1 MSKTFDRAA
10 ENFTNITG
18 LEHTNVTVPDQ
29 RLGTLFYIVGMGFT
43 RDPYMVPGVVNM
55 WINIGRNQ
63 IHLPVAEKPQ
73 VFRGHTG
80 LVVPDL
86 NAQEE
91 SLKAVRDDLKGTKF
105 DFERKNDYL
114 LVICPWGNEY
124 RCYEPAAPFGPINLG
139 MPYVEFNVPTGTADG
154 ISRFY
159 HEIFDTETKL
169 EKSNGSQAARVTVGY
184 HQYLV
189 FRETDDAIPAF
200 DGHHFQ
206 FYLADFAGPHK
217 KLLDLGIVS
226 EESNQFQYR
235 ILDLVDPKTGDKLY
249 EVEHEIRSMSHPL
262 YGRPFINRNPVQNNR
277 NYRPGHDDRSWTPSH
292 EDPNFQLGGK

>member
-1 MSKTFDRAA
+1 M
-10 ENFTNITG
+10 
-18 LEHTNVTVPDQ
+18 
-29 RLGTLFYIVGMGFT
+29 
-43 RDPYMVPGVVNM
+43 
-55 WINIGRNQ
+55 
-63 IHLPVAEKPQ
+63 
-73 VFRGHTG
+73 
-80 LVVPDL
+80 

-114 LVICPWGNEY
+114 LAICPWGNEY
-124 RCYEPAAPFGPINLG
+124 RCYEPAPQFGPINLG

-159 HEIFDTETKL
+159 HEVFDTKTSL
-169 EKSNGSQAARVTVGY
+169 EKSNGSLAARVTVGY
-184 HQYLV
+184 HQYLI
-189 FRETDDAIPAF
+189 FRETDDALPEF

-206 FYLADFAGPHK
+206 IYLADFAGPHK
-217 KLLDLGIVS
+217 KLMDLGIVS

-249 EVEHEIRSMSHPL
+249 TVEHEIRSMSHPL
-262 YGRPFINRNPVQNNR
+262 YGRPFVNRNPVQNNR

-292 EDPNFQLGGK
+292 EDPNFALGGK